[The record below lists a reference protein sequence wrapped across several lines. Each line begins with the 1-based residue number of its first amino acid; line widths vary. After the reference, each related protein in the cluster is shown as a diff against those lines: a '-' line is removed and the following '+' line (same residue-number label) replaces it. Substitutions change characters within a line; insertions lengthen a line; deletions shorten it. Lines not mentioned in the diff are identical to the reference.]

1 MPACWCRGLGCA
13 RVATGGM
20 LLSAFSFLGL
30 ALTDFSTQQWLAW
43 GLMTLLG
50 FSVASAL
57 LASSSAI
64 MAAAP
69 KEKAAAAGGD

>member
-1 MPACWCRGLGCA
+1 
-13 RVATGGM
+13 
-20 LLSAFSFLGL
+20 
-30 ALTDFSTQQWLAW
+30 
-43 GLMTLLG
+43 MTLLG

-69 KEKAAAAGGD
+69 EGKAAAGGD

>member
-1 MPACWCRGLGCA
+1 
-13 RVATGGM
+13 
-20 LLSAFSFLGL
+20 
-30 ALTDFSTQQWLAW
+30 
-43 GLMTLLG
+43 MTLLA

-69 KEKAAAAGGD
+69 EGESGGRGGD